1 VGIYVNT
8 NLMALNAYQNLAT
21 NQMNMQSNLEKLSS
35 GFRINKAADDAAGLT
50 ISEELRSQVNGF
62 QQATSNAQQG
72 INLVQT
78 AEGAL
83 NEVTAILQRVR
94 TLTVQ
99 AANGTTDSTG
109 LSAIAA
115 EVSQSLQEVDQI
127 ASNTVYGKLSL
138 LATGVGGSQSFTF
151 QVGQL
156 GGSNNQITVSIGASD
171 SAALSIGG
179 LYGSFN
185 TNVNAAGALASIDS
199 AIATVE
205 TIRGNLGAY
214 QNRLQHSINS
224 LNVSVQNLT
233 ASESSIRD
241 TDMAATMVEFTK
253 SQILVQAGVS
263 MLAQANSAPQSV
275 LKLLG

>member
-8 NLMALNAYQNLAT
+8 NLMAVNAYQNLEV
-21 NQMNMQSNLEKLSS
+21 NQMNMQENLQKLSS
-35 GFRINKAADDAAGLT
+35 GYRINKAADDAAGLT

-62 QQATSNAQQG
+62 QQATSNATQG

-83 NEVTAILQRVR
+83 NEVTAILQRIR
-94 TLTVQ
+94 SLAVQ

-115 EVSQSLQEVDQI
+115 EVSQSIQEIDQI
-127 ASNTVYGKLSL
+127 AHNTVYGNLNL
-138 LATGVGGSQSFTF
+138 LTTGAAVNQFTF
-151 QVGQL
+151 QVGEL
-156 GGSNNQITVSIGASD
+156 GTTFNQIGVSISATD
-171 SAALSIGG
+171 SSALSIGS
-179 LYGSFN
+179 LYGSFVSN
-185 TNVNAAGALASIDS
+185 SGAAAALASIDF
-199 AIATVE
+199 AISTVD
-205 TIRGNLGAY
+205 TIRGSLGAY
-214 QNRLQHSINS
+214 QNRLQHSINN
-224 LNVSVQNLT
+224 LNVAVQNLS

-241 TDMAATMVEFTK
+241 TDMASTMVEFTK